1 MHEEKKK
8 KPRSFYENLKTRPK
22 EVSSGEEEGD
32 YSHRRLKPGVS
43 SSLSRLLPLLSQIW
57 NNESWG
63 QTGDCFHL
71 LIFSIAWSEDERR
84 RPL

>member
-1 MHEEKKK
+1 MHWKKK

-22 EVSSGEEEGD
+22 EVSSGEEERD
-32 YSHRRLKPGVS
+32 YSHRRLKPAVS

-57 NNESWG
+57 NNENWG
-63 QTGDCFHL
+63 QKEDCSHL
-71 LIFSIAWSEDERR
+71 LIFSMAWNEDERR